1 MALFR
6 RGPAAEATYARVIDG
21 EHLWLDVR
29 GDGPLVL
36 RGDGVELEMDAD
48 PYPLAA
54 ALAHV
59 EADELELRLLADGRA
74 VGWDGSAARGPGLAS
89 PPTRDRRWHYRVE
102 AAAGELV
109 VRRTR
114 LAPVVA
120 ALGFTGTDDG
130 VDVRLDT
137 DAATCALVSDGA
149 VLAELPVEGGVLRIG
164 ELPALPA
171 GTTAILRVGEADVV
185 RAGNALER
193 PMAAVAL
200 PPLPEPDVSLRWT
213 PEAVLSVRREGT
225 S

>member
-6 RGPAAEATYARVIDG
+6 RGPAAEAAYARVIDG

-36 RGDGVELEMDAD
+36 RGDGVELEVDAD
-48 PYPLAA
+48 PFPLAA
-54 ALAHV
+54 ALADV

-74 VGWDGSAARGPGLAS
+74 VGWDGSEAPGPGLAS
-89 PPTRDRRWHYRVE
+89 PPTRDRRWRLSVE

-120 ALGFTGTDDG
+120 TLGFAGTDDG
-130 VDVRLDT
+130 VEVRLDT
-137 DAATCALVSDGA
+137 DAPTCALVADGE
-149 VLAELPVEGGVLRIG
+149 VLTELPVEGGVLRLAT
-164 ELPALPA
+164 LPALAA
-171 GTTAILRVGEADVV
+171 GTTATLRVGEADVV

-213 PEAVLSVRREGT
+213 PEAVLSVRREAA